1 MSKRKIRKKSI
12 QLREKLFTKIDL
24 KYSYIKKIID
34 NSNLK
39 KKLKIGGYYPI
50 NFEIDCLDIL
60 KKFERDEY
68 KISLPIIKK
77 NNQMDFFECSTNN
90 LFYLSKYGIPEPFQS
105 KKIYPD
111 VILVPMVAFDK
122 EKYRIG
128 YGGGYYD
135 RYIEKIQKIKKV
147 LTIGLAFSFQKIKKI
162 PSNKYDKKLDL
173 ILTEKYILQ

>member
-1 MSKRKIRKKSI
+1 
-12 QLREKLFTKIDL
+12 
-24 KYSYIKKIID
+24 
-34 NSNLK
+34 
-39 KKLKIGGYYPI
+39 
-50 NFEIDCLDIL
+50 
-60 KKFERDEY
+60 
-68 KISLPIIKK
+68 
-77 NNQMDFFECSTNN
+77 MDFFYCSTNN
-90 LFYLSKYGIPEPFQS
+90 LFYLSKYGIPEPSQS